1 MDTEVLPDYVF
12 AWFPGRLK
20 RLLLN
25 WDEWGEY
32 GQSMA
37 VSPKQVAQFCAL
49 TNDRNQI
56 HLEDDGRVSIVPG
69 KYLSAL
75 VTSLLLEYQELVAS
89 AGSRKI
95 LYVAGELNMV
105 HAVAANIPIAARM
118 KVGSAVR
125 SEDWVMIGLCY
136 EIVRV
141 YTNSQQRSVVMT
153 GKDIIKVRDR

>member
-1 MDTEVLPDYVF
+1 MDTAAMPDHVF
-12 AWFPGRLK
+12 AWFPDRLR

-25 WDEWGEY
+25 WGEWGEY
-32 GQSMA
+32 GEC
-37 VSPKQVAQFCAL
+37 VTISPEKVFQFCAL
-49 TNDRNQI
+49 TNDPNQI
-56 HLEDDGRVSIVPG
+56 HLKKHGHIIVPG

-89 AGSRKI
+89 AGGRKI